1 MMEMIC
7 NYISDNHFFLTNIVD
22 KLSSTKP
29 IMTLTK
35 FLSDVD
41 GKSRACTNR
50 IPKGIARNAENVFYY
65 DLVNSMRRKNCII
78 CINCHLNVM
87 LSQYS

>member
-7 NYISDNHFFLTNIVD
+7 NCICDNHFLRANIVD
-22 KLSSTKP
+22 KLSRTEP
-29 IMTLTK
+29 IMTSTK

-41 GKSRACTNR
+41 GNSRACTNR

-65 DLVNSMRRKNCII
+65 HLVNNMRGKICII
-78 CINCHLNVM
+78 CINCRLNVM